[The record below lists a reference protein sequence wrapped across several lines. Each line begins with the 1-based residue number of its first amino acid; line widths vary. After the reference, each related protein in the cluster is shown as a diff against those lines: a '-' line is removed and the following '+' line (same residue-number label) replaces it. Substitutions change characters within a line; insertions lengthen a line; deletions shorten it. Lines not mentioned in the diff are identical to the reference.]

1 MNTRF
6 IKPARGAVNAIR
18 QNLMSFTVKALI
30 NVFLKIC
37 VITIPMKIR
46 VSSIPMK
53 IRVDKKIF
61 YDIIMISY

>member
-37 VITIPMKIR
+37 VITLHMN
-46 VSSIPMK
+46 

-61 YDIIMISY
+61 YDIIMISH

>member
-46 VSSIPMK
+46 V
-53 IRVDKKIF
+53 DKRIF
-61 YDIIMISY
+61 YAIIMISY